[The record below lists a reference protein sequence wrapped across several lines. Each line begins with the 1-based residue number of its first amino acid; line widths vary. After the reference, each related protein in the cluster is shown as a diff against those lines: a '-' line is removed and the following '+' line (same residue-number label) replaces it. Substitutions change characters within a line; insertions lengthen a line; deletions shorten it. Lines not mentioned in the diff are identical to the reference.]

1 MKHLLSIEPRRTRAL
16 VRSNTQCESPH
27 FFPPPSS
34 SLVLPSSSPSVPSA
48 LRCIK
53 SLTATQRALAGKKE
67 RNGGPWREKRE
78 RERERERKG
87 SADIKFTHPFI
98 HPFIR
103 PSIHPSIHPFREF
116 HFRANFA
123 LGPVELPLV
132 ASLLPSSVSATALGR
147 ARFGSPG
154 AALPLPPPLPLPLPW
169 SLFNASARE
178 EGPKA
183 RENHL
188 K

>member
-1 MKHLLSIEPRRTRAL
+1 MRIATL
-16 VRSNTQCESPH
+16 
-27 FFPPPSS
+27 FPPP
-34 SLVLPSSSPSVPSA
+34 LPLPGASA
-48 LRCIK
+48 LFSFRSFRA
-53 SLTATQRALAGKKE
+53 SLHQKPDSNATSACGKERKKWRAVAGKE
-67 RNGGPWREKRE
+67 RE
-78 RERERERKG
+78 REREREREG